1 MIKTDYKFEYTSD
14 IELERYP
21 VIIVAAGS
29 SSRMQGLNK
38 QFLEIGEVPVI
49 ARTMSAFENSP
60 LISDPASFVIG
71 LLIGIAATALCFTI
85 GTIIVKS
92 CKKNNKK

>member
-1 MIKTDYKFEYTSD
+1 MFNALSKFVVYEPIRDFTGNAATTE
-14 IELERYP
+14 IE
-21 VIIVAAGS
+21 S
-29 SSRMQGLNK
+29 
-38 QFLEIGEVPVI
+38 
-49 ARTMSAFENSP
+49 SP

-85 GTIIVKS
+85 GIIIAKS